1 MIHAFRLLARFKL
14 LRGTAFDP
22 FGYTAERKAEQR
34 LIAAVVMER
43 PAMRQFLSN
52 PAVLET
58 PSRVIGHP
66 LEQMA
71 AVQ

>member
-1 MIHAFRLLARFKL
+1 MIHVSRLLARFKL

-22 FGYTAERKAEQR
+22 FGYTAKRKAEQR

-43 PAMRQFLSN
+43 PAMFLPD

-58 PSRVIGHP
+58 PSRVTGHP
-66 LEQMA
+66 LEQTA